1 MRHPKRHRSSRRP
14 SWVPQLLVLE
24 DRCLLSYTLTELPF
38 FSAYGLNEAGQ
49 VAGVRGTND
58 GEHAFLWDGG
68 VFTDLGRG
76 RAFAINQA
84 TQVVGYSYLP
94 SPIRHAVLWQAGVM
108 TDLGTLGGVVS
119 GAYGINN
126 VGQVVGMAEPPQGSA
141 HAFLWQNGVM
151 TDLGTLDGNG
161 SKANA

>member
-68 VFTDLGRG
+68 VFTDLAEAGRSPST
-76 RAFAINQA
+76 RPPRWSDTPISPAPFA
-84 TQVVGYSYLP
+84 
-94 SPIRHAVLWQAGVM
+94 
-108 TDLGTLGGVVS
+108 TLFS
-119 GAYGINN
+119 GKPA
-126 VGQVVGMAEPPQGSA
+126 
-141 HAFLWQNGVM
+141 
-151 TDLGTLDGNG
+151 
-161 SKANA
+161 